1 MFWKYVR
8 SKVKIK
14 HNIPS
19 LEDEDDSIAITDYEK
34 AGVLNNFLAVPLHMS
49 IQTHFLLSW

>member
-1 MFWKYVR
+1 MR
-8 SKVKIK
+8 SEVKVK

-49 IQTHFLLSW
+49 IQTQFLLT

>member
-1 MFWKYVR
+1 MIYGIT
-8 SKVKIK
+8 SLI
-14 HNIPS
+14 S

-49 IQTHFLLSW
+49 IQTQFLLSW